1 VTAESALQ
9 AFVARD
15 LPRIEGLPEGMT
27 LKEAATTLGADP
39 ASFGRWF
46 IGEPQDEVFYTQADV
61 PGYEGGVRIWF
72 RDGVVLQVTGAWPQM
87 DTGALAA
94 LGDPDDRLDFRMDTL
109 VVPEGERVYAARGL
123 AVRLNRTEDRV
134 VGLSVFP
141 PTTPARYRDA
151 LRPADDYREV
161 AIDDE
166 PWLGEP

>member
-1 VTAESALQ
+1 MTAESALQ

-15 LPRIEGLPEGMT
+15 LPQIEGLPEGMT

-61 PGYEGGVRIWF
+61 PGYKGGVRIWF

-134 VGLSVFP
+134 VGLSLFP